1 MGGEQSGEV
10 QSQLYHSRIL
20 VAVVVDVFRNFG
32 PTIPPCPFSL
42 LLEISQTPSLQ
53 DLLLE
58 GTQEIPCLL
67 FPAGGGAEN
76 TVIPHALTMCQVLR
90 VCDSVRF
97 SQFYNSHSFLL
108 MEMGRKKR
116 EVKLLAQGHTASKR
130 EVGFELPT
138 WFALPPCSPI
148 PAELLWLEGH
158 GQIDPLALWSQGSQ

>member
-1 MGGEQSGEV
+1 MFFVILAPPFLPAPSPFFWK
-10 QSQLYHSRIL
+10 SPKHLHSKIYYLRGPKK
-20 VAVVVDVFRNFG
+20 FRVCSF
-32 PTIPPCPFSL
+32 
-42 LLEISQTPSLQ
+42 QQ
-53 DLLLE
+53 
-58 GTQEIPCLL
+58 
-67 FPAGGGAEN
+67 GGGAEN